1 MHGERRKSPPTPCEH
16 CGHQIDRN
24 SDVCKKCAK
33 SGKYKLYEALRN
45 AIYSKNKWDKEIA
58 EIAYAE
64 RTKDYKE
71 YIKDKKGGS
80 RGGK

>member
-16 CGHQIDRN
+16 CGHPIDRN

-45 AIYSKNKWDKEIA
+45 AIYSKNKRDKEIA

-64 RTKDYKE
+64 RTKAYKE

-80 RGGK
+80 HGGK